1 MIHLYYF
8 LRFAKNNL
16 HLELGVG
23 CFYSTS
29 CREGKFSETH
39 IQPVASLSNAT
50 GAMGI
55 IWLSVGPMTQA
66 SCYTFG

>member
-29 CREGKFSETH
+29 CREGKFSET
-39 IQPVASLSNAT
+39 LST
-50 GAMGI
+50 YVC
-55 IWLSVGPMTQA
+55 SVVHEYSDRVTSGSNPK
-66 SCYTFG
+66 